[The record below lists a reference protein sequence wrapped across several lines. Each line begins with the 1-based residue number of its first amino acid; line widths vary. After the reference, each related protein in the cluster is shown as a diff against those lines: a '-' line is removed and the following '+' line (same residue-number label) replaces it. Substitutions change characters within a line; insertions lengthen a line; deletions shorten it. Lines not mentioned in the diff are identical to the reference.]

1 MHSRRFLPPSL
12 VTALLAALALVIIAT
27 GLPLRASS
35 APIRLTSLNDTANMP
50 SNVENLTNVGGVA
63 YFHVRTGMGSQ
74 LWRSDGTSQ
83 GTRPV
88 DVGLGAVEIRI
99 PYRVGGKLLLFAPD
113 SSSTNTLGLYVAQ
126 SEPGTASLLKGELAV
141 VEGPTGA
148 AFGVVNGTLIFAVRN
163 AGGADLWR
171 SDGTAAGTQFV
182 TRIST
187 DTEAFLR
194 NVAVIDNL
202 VYFFSSADTAPTT
215 YRLWRSDGTAAGT
228 FVLSNAFQQDEFSTS
243 FQLVGLNGIV
253 YFGAKGTGGGVELW
267 RSDGSILETKR
278 VATIIAPPAD
288 GVLQLAPGATKLFFF
303 ASGPGGVKLWVSNG
317 TEAGT
322 QQAFPSPLQSTW
334 FAGSDLV
341 AAGDVVLF
349 KALGDSV
356 VELWRSDGTTTGTFP
371 MSDVLGD
378 AAALVEPH
386 RYAQVGDVV
395 LLSAYQPNGSSA
407 IWQTNGTAAGTKIAA
422 ELAPPPQQ
430 IDPARF
436 TVVGDTVFFTNQA
449 DRGGTELWAMPL
461 TLFVPAP
468 TATPTLTVQ
477 PDPMR
482 PVVYMPMAG
491 R

>member
-253 YFGAKGTGGGVELW
+253 YFGAKGTGRGGAVAERW
-267 RSDGSILETKR
+267 QHTRNETR
-278 VATIIAPPAD
+278 RDDYRPACRWCTP
-288 GVLQLAPGATKLFFF
+288 ACARRH
-303 ASGPGGVKLWVSNG
+303 
-317 TEAGT
+317 
-322 QQAFPSPLQSTW
+322 QA
-334 FAGSDLV
+334 
-341 AAGDVVLF
+341 
-349 KALGDSV
+349 
-356 VELWRSDGTTTGTFP
+356 
-371 MSDVLGD
+371 
-378 AAALVEPH
+378 
-386 RYAQVGDVV
+386 V
-395 LLSAYQPNGSSA
+395 LLRQWSG
-407 IWQTNGTAAGTKIAA
+407 WCQT
-422 ELAPPPQQ
+422 
-430 IDPARF
+430 
-436 TVVGDTVFFTNQA
+436 VGKQR
-449 DRGGTELWAMPL
+449 DRGGYTAGVPL
-461 TLFVPAP
+461 AAAEHLVCGLGSRSGGRCRLVQGAGRQRCGAVAKRRDHNRHIPYVRRTWGCCCFGR
-468 TATPTLTVQ
+468 ATPVC
-477 PDPMR
+477 
-482 PVVYMPMAG
+482 AG
-491 R
+491 WRRGVTECLPTEWE